1 MPVQTRSMVRAE
13 NNDPDPIKDNYVS
26 NIEFNKEEF
35 INLMNNTP
43 TFLLGNICIF
53 PTVLVLVLAGVYYL
67 I

>member
-1 MPVQTRSMVRAE
+1 MPVQTRSMVRAK
-13 NNDPDPIKDNYVS
+13 NNEPDPIKDNYVS

-53 PTVLVLVLAGVYYL
+53 PAVLVLVLAGVYYL